1 MGKGKIITYIA
12 VPSDTA
18 PRTTRLLKGT
28 LREVES
34 KLRGEWEIR
43 KATAEEAHALAD
55 VRIENCDGE
64 PK

>member
-1 MGKGKIITYIA
+1 MGKGKVLTYIA
-12 VPSDTA
+12 VPSDTSS
-18 PRTTRLLKGT
+18 RTTRLLKGT

-55 VRIENCDGE
+55 VEIEQCDGQ
-64 PK
+64 PA